1 MPRRSQEEVS
11 RRGEMPRLLVAIRR
25 GRRQVDFARTV
36 GLTQSKVSR
45 LEKGLG
51 PPLDPQAAAA
61 YAAAAAAT
69 PEQTARLVEL
79 AEISTNTHQMR
90 RAVVLRN
97 ANVTQSRIRDYTAA
111 AGYVWSWTPTAVPG
125 ELQTRA
131 WTKAMLAGDDDG
143 SDPGPD
149 WWAPREARIA
159 LLDDSTHQW
168 RFLLTEGGLRWIVG
182 SRSVQA
188 AVVEHIAEIS
198 TRDHIE
204 VGVIDQTTPKQ
215 LIAPDTFH
223 LYGDRAAE
231 VDGTLGPAFVED
243 PDDLKSLR
251 GIYEQLWAHAH
262 LGDGARALLG
272 RIARAVRR

>member
-1 MPRRSQEEVS
+1 
-11 RRGEMPRLLVAIRR
+11 MPRLLVAIRG

-36 GLTQSKVSR
+36 GLTQSKLSR

-61 YAAAAAAT
+61 FAAAAAAT

-79 AEISTNTHQMR
+79 AEVSTSTHQMR

-97 ANVTQSRIRDYTAA
+97 AHVTQNRIRDYLAA
-111 AGYVWSWTPTAVPG
+111 AGHVWSWTPTSVPG

-131 WTKAMLAGDDDG
+131 WTEAMLAGDEDG
-143 SDPGPD
+143 GDPGPD

-159 LLDDSTHQW
+159 LLDDPTRQW

-182 SRSVQA
+182 SGSIQA
-188 AVVEHIAEIS
+188 ALVEHIAEVS

-204 VGVIDQTTPKQ
+204 VGVIDQATPKRR
-215 LIAPDTFH
+215 IAPGTFH
-223 LYGDRAAE
+223 VYGDRAAE

-243 PDDLKSLR
+243 PDDLTSLR
-251 GIYEQLWAHAH
+251 GVYEQLWAHAH
-262 LGDGARALLG
+262 LGDDARSLLR